1 MLHCQHHANLSTRAG
16 PIRAKRQPPQIPATI
31 PAALQ
36 MSCNSNHHILPEIRP
51 NYRRSRRP
59 TPLPQEKKLD
69 DIGLYW
75 ATLDDMSRRILPKR
89 EDFASSG
96 QRSQTTAM
104 AGLQTRQ
111 SCHQRRHEPGQFC
124 QVENVESL
132 GLTRETAWKLEGARL
147 KPSAF
152 TLYRSTASGWQRQW
166 LTTADAPISGL
177 LPLANQ
183 TLVALTDRLVVSAG
197 GSEWEPVESGVD
209 GQSLAALGQSG
220 EQVVVVTS
228 DGQIWQGRHAAD

>member
-1 MLHCQHHANLSTRAG
+1 MKYTARAFQPCYAVNIMQICPPDPALYAPKSSCPRFLLQFLLRCKCHAIQTTTFCPKYARVTADPGARHPSL
-16 PIRAKRQPPQIPATI
+16 KK
-31 PAALQ
+31 
-36 MSCNSNHHILPEIRP
+36 
-51 NYRRSRRP
+51 
-59 TPLPQEKKLD
+59 KKLD

-75 ATLDDMSRRILPKR
+75 PTLDDMSRRILPKR

-132 GLTRETAWKLEGARL
+132 GLTRATAWKLEGARL

-152 TLYRSTASGWQRQW
+152 TR
-166 LTTADAPISGL
+166 
-177 LPLANQ
+177 
-183 TLVALTDRLVVSAG
+183 RL
-197 GSEWEPVESGVD
+197 
-209 GQSLAALGQSG
+209 
-220 EQVVVVTS
+220 
-228 DGQIWQGRHAAD
+228 QGCGD